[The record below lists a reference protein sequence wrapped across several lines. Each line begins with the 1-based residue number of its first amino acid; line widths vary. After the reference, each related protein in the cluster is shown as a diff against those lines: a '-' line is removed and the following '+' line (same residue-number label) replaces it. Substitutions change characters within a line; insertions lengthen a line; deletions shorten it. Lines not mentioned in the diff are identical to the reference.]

1 MNHSKNVKQIEKF
14 LFYVLGKRPD
24 EFGILLDIDGFIK
37 ITDLARAISEEDGY
51 RFIRDSH
58 IREVLISSN
67 ESLFETSDD
76 RIRAIDRS
84 GIEKFENTIPKLLY
98 YAVKKRTYGHIL
110 EKGIYPD
117 HGNSHIALSSDQSMA
132 LRIGK
137 RKDRHPVLLTIPT
150 TIASDKGVDL
160 SRIGENLYASRHIPA
175 SCIIGPPLEKIIG
188 TQTKKDAPKPSP
200 KAEITNPGSF
210 LMKPVEGNSKKRE
223 KGDWKNSKKRLR
235 KEKMNSWPDE

>member
-58 IREVLISSN
+58 IREVLISSS

-84 GIEKFENTIPKLLY
+84 GIEKFENIIPKLLY

-137 RKDRHPVLLTIPT
+137 RKDNHPVIVTVPT
-150 TIASDKGVDL
+150 TISINEGVDL
-160 SRIGENLYASRHIPA
+160 NRIGESIYVSRHIPA
-175 SCIIGPPLEKIIG
+175 SCILGPPLEKIIG
-188 TQTKKDAPKPSP
+188 IQTKKEPPKSAPKPEMFS
-200 KAEITNPGSF
+200 PGSF
-210 LMKPVEGNSKKRE
+210 SMKPAEEKTGKRE
-223 KGDWKNSKKRLR
+223 KGDWKNSKKRIR
-235 KEKMNSWPDE
+235 KEKRHSWPDE

>member
-76 RIRAIDRS
+76 KIRAIDRS
-84 GIEKFENTIPKLLY
+84 GIEKFENIIPKLLY
-98 YAVKKRTYGHIL
+98 YGAKKRTYGHIL

-117 HGNSHIALSSDQSMA
+117 HGNRHIALSSDQSMA

-137 RKDRHPVLLTIPT
+137 RKDNHPVIVTVPT
-150 TIASDKGVDL
+150 TISINEGVDL
-160 SRIGENLYASRHIPA
+160 NRVGEYIYVSRHIPA
-175 SCIIGPPLEKIIG
+175 SCILGPPLEKIIG
-188 TQTKKDAPKPSP
+188 IQTKKEPPKSTPKPEMFS
-200 KAEITNPGSF
+200 PGSF
-210 LMKPVEGNSKKRE
+210 SMKPLEEKTGKRE
-223 KGDWKNSKKRLR
+223 KGGWKNSKKRIR
-235 KEKMNSWPDE
+235 KEKKHSWPDE